1 MIMSEKKH
9 NLMIIIL
16 TIIIIILS
24 TIIIFIGMH
33 YVLNMQNRITR
44 LETEQKE
51 QLKKTERN

>member
-1 MIMSEKKH
+1 MSEKKH

>member
-16 TIIIIILS
+16 TIIIILS